1 MFTTADMTK
10 IVLAGTIDELQDTL
24 SLAANL
30 NSIHINEY
38 EGTEMDLGTPANNAD
53 EVSKKLAKM
62 RGCAATLNPKADDEL
77 MSAPIVRRGLSEEL
91 SEKVNE
97 IVKSIQD
104 VEDMESKINQNIE
117 AISVLNTLAPLG
129 LEIEYLRGYESIEVN
144 VGIVPNLNNCR
155 LALTEIGNDMQEISS
170 GLGGKKGVIALFYK
184 EEISS
189 NIQKILAAENF
200 QTIQLPEEGGLPK
213 NLIKDLEKE
222 NEDLVNK
229 VSIVNDNLSEW
240 NKQNGS
246 MLLGGIE
253 LLERD
258 LEVHTAPVKVAVSE
272 HAFVIEGWVLTDN
285 AEKSKKLLSEVT
297 TYVET
302 EDFVMPNH
310 HHHGHGEHE
319 EVELPPVAFKNP
331 EMVKPYE
338 ILTDAVGR
346 PRYGRMDPTSFM
358 FLTYPLFFGLMLGDL
373 AYGLATIAIAWW
385 VNRKFGRNDLAKL
398 ASKLLYYI
406 GASTAIFGIIFGEVL
421 GFDVTPTSTHAPSWL
436 AWMSSI
442 YPHHHWHLDL
452 PLNIV
457 LAYPFHRVS
466 GNLEDLIIITIYL
479 GIAHLAL
486 GMMIGFRDVL
496 KEHGLVAAIFEKGSW
511 LLVLGGGFFAVYS
524 FIMGRGSRSP
534 EYAELLSTMGLYGG
548 SVMALGIVMVI
559 IMLWKYEGIPLPIAV
574 GLGPLECLQIL
585 SNSISYVR
593 LFAVGLVGVKI
604 AELGNEYFFHPFA
617 HALSHIGHDPA
628 TIIISILTI
637 ILCFVLWIA
646 VQLFALGLG
655 LFSPNVQAARL
666 HFVEWMGKFYEVG
679 GIAFSPFGHKQ
690 NYVEVE

>member
-1 MFTTADMTK
+1 MFTTAEMTK
-10 IVLAGTIDELQDTL
+10 IVLAGTIDELHDTL
-24 SLAANL
+24 KLAASL
-30 NSIHINEY
+30 NTIHINEY
-38 EGTEMDLGTPANNAD
+38 EGTEMMLGSPDEKAD

-62 RGCAATLNPKADDEL
+62 RGCAANLNPKADPDL

-91 SEKVNE
+91 SEKVNG
-97 IVKSIQD
+97 IVDSIQQ
-104 VEDMESKINQNIE
+104 VEDMESKIIQNLE
-117 AISVLNTLAPLG
+117 SISILETLVPLG
-129 LEIEYLRGYESIEVN
+129 LEIEYLRDYDSLEVS
-144 VGIVPNLNNCR
+144 VGVVSNLNNCR
-155 LALTEIGNDMQEISS
+155 LALTEVGNEMQEISS
-170 GLGGKKGVIALFYK
+170 GLSGKQGVIAIFYRG
-184 EEISS
+184 EVSAQ
-189 NIQKILAAENF
+189 IQKILANENL
-200 QTIQLPEEGGLPK
+200 QTIQLPEEGGLPEK
-213 NLIKDLEKE
+213 LILDLEKE
-222 NEDLVNK
+222 NDDLTSKVNEMK
-229 VSIVNDNLSEW
+229 GELEKW
-240 NKQNGS
+240 NEQNGS
-246 MLLGGIE
+246 MLLGGME

-272 HAFVIEGWVLTDN
+272 HAFVIEGWLLTDN

-302 EDFVMPNH
+302 EDFVMDH
-310 HHHGHGEHE
+310 HHHGHGDHE
-319 EVELPPVAFKNP
+319 EVELPPVSFKNP
-331 EMVKPYE
+331 AMVKPYE
-338 ILTDAVGR
+338 LLTDAVGR

-358 FLTYPLFFGLMLGDL
+358 FITYPLFFGLMLGDL
-373 AYGLATIAIAWW
+373 AYGLATIGIAWW
-385 VNRKFGRNDLAKL
+385 VNHKFGRNDLAKH

-436 AWMSSI
+436 SWMSAI

-479 GIAHLAL
+479 GVAHLAL
-486 GMMIGFRDVL
+486 GMIIGFRDVL
-496 KEHGLVAAIFEKGSW
+496 REHGLVAAIFEKGSW

-524 FIMGRGSRSP
+524 FIMGRGSPSP
-534 EYAELLSTMGLYGG
+534 EYAELLSDMGLYGG

-604 AELGNEYFFHPFA
+604 AELGNEHFFHPFA
-617 HALSHIGHDPA
+617 HALSHIGHDPV
-628 TIIISILTI
+628 TILVSILSIVLFFT
-637 ILCFVLWIA
+637 LWIA

-679 GIAFSPFGHKQ
+679 GEVFAPFGHKQ